1 MKLEVKK
8 TVTEEIEVEFPFYT
22 KTIAHV
28 FKHVN
33 ESKCISIFKGH
44 NGLTFDYSQHD
55 YVSSEW
61 MNAERATKE
70 EFEAAKAEFIRRMNE
85 PHD

>member
-22 KTIAHV
+22 KTNCHV

-33 ESKCISIFKGH
+33 ESKCISIYYGY
-44 NGLTFDYSQHD
+44 NGLTFSYAQHD
-55 YVSSEW
+55 FVSSEW
-61 MNAERATKE
+61 MHAERATEE
-70 EFEAAKAEFIRRMNE
+70 EFEDAKAEFIRLMNE
-85 PHD
+85 THD

>member
-33 ESKCISIFKGH
+33 ESKTISIFIGY
-44 NGLTFDYSQHD
+44 NGATFDYSQHD

-61 MNAERATKE
+61 MNAERATEE
-70 EFEAAKAEFIRRMNE
+70 EFEAAKAEFLRLINE
-85 PHD
+85 THD

>member
-8 TVTEEIEVEFPFYT
+8 TVIEEIEVEFPFYT
-22 KTIAHV
+22 KTNVHV

-33 ESKCISIFKGH
+33 ESKCISICKGY
-44 NGLTFDYSQHD
+44 NGLTFSYSQHD

-61 MNAERATKE
+61 MTAERATE
-70 EFEAAKAEFIRRMNE
+70 AEFEAAKAEFIRLMNE
-85 PHD
+85 THD